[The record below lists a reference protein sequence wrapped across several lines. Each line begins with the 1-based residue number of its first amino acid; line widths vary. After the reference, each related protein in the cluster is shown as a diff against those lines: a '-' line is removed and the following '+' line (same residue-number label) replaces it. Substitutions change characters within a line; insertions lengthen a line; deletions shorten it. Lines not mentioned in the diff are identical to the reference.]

1 MTATTTEHR
10 LRILHTDNSHDVQE
24 SSKSTF
30 SSAFKLKSVSSSKA
44 HYSGTSSSLSDTVIE
59 EHWTQS
65 NTLTSISLLR
75 ITSSSFDNH
84 PFLVEPS
91 YGENITKISFEGPC
105 SPNAISKALET
116 FPGVQS
122 LEFAPG
128 FFIYE
133 DFGSDSKL
141 PYYHPEHRKAFPR
154 IKSLTIKCDVK
165 KYLGMKSKDKTS
177 SMINFRIVSLL
188 KVAIDGFKH
197 LNHCSVTLPNNIPKV
212 EENLD
217 ILIGNNGPSCNK
229 GKKWTEDA
237 NTVVRL

>member
-1 MTATTTEHR
+1 MTTTTTEHR

-24 SSKSTF
+24 SSKSTV
-30 SSAFKLKSVSSSKA
+30 SRAFKLKSVSSSTA

-65 NTLTSISLLR
+65 TLTSISLLR
-75 ITSSSFDNH
+75 ITSSSFKHH
-84 PFLVEPS
+84 PFLTDPS
-91 YGENITKISFEGPC
+91 YGKDVTQLTFEGPC
-105 SPNAISKALET
+105 SPNAISRALET

-133 DFGSDSKL
+133 DFGSDCKL

-165 KYLGMKSKDKTS
+165 KYFKMTSEDKTS

-197 LNHCSVTLPNNIPKV
+197 LNHCSVTLPNNIAKV
-212 EENLD
+212 DENLD
-217 ILIGNNGPSCNK
+217 ILIGNGPCE
-229 GKKWTEDA
+229 GQKWTEDA
-237 NTVVRL
+237 NNVVCVL